1 VELAEGDFLGLEE
14 MEGLLLVGE
23 VNFKTNRVALSG
35 GLDGQSI
42 LEGWTALLSVFYLIF
57 Q

>member
-1 VELAEGDFLGLEE
+1 MELAEGDFLGLEE

-42 LEGWTALLSVFYLIF
+42 LEGLTGLLSVFYLIF